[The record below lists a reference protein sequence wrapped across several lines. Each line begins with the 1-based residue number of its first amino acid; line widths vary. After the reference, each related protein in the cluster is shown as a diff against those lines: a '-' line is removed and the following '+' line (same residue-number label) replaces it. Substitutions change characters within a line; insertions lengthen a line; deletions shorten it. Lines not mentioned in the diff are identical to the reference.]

1 MKNAYEIIKNRRVTE
16 KGRVLENLV
25 NAKSN
30 RSLARCQ
37 SPKAV
42 FDVDIKANKTQIAQ
56 AVEEIYKEKKVKV
69 VKVNTITVGPKTRR
83 VRGFLGETAAY
94 KKAVVTFRPGDTI
107 ETGG

>member
-1 MKNAYEIIKNRRVTE
+1 MMNPFQIIKNRRVTE
-16 KGRVLENLV
+16 KSRVLENLM

-30 RSLARCQ
+30 PSLAKCQ

-42 FDVDIKANKTQIAQ
+42 FDVDAKANKTEIAN
-56 AVEEIYKEKKVKV
+56 AVEEIYKDKKVKV

-83 VRGFLGETAAY
+83 VRGFLGKAAGY

-107 ETGG
+107 DTGV

>member
-1 MKNAYEIIKNRRVTE
+1 MKNPYEIIKSRRITE

-30 RSLARCQ
+30 PSVARCQ

-42 FDVDIKANKTQIAQ
+42 FDVHAKANKTEIAH
-56 AVEEIYKEKKVKV
+56 AVEEIYKDKKVKV
-69 VKVNTITVGPKTRR
+69 VKVNTVTIGPKKRR
-83 VRGFLGETAAY
+83 VRGFMGEASGY

-107 ETGG
+107 ETQV

>member
-1 MKNAYEIIKNRRVTE
+1 MNPYQVIKAKRVTE

-30 RSLARCQ
+30 KSVSRCQ
-37 SPKAV
+37 TPKIV
-42 FDVDIKANKTQIAQ
+42 FDVHPKANKREIAD

-69 VKVNTITVGPKTRR
+69 VKVNTITVKPRHRR
-83 VRGFLGETAAY
+83 VRGFEGMTSAF
-94 KKAVVTFRPGDTI
+94 KKAVVSLRPGDSI